1 MLASDFLNIKN
12 KYMKKLYTR
21 GFLKS
26 SRRKYRSGKL
36 RKTALGRKSRG
47 GGIMSLGIIRFI
59 K

>member
-1 MLASDFLNIKN
+1 
-12 KYMKKLYTR
+12 MKKLYTR